1 MKRVIF
7 IPKAIYTT
15 GNNITSANVKV
26 FDVRYPLSIYEF
38 VNNLTSGGEL
48 KCRKIKKY
56 MLLHDKEHMKNCINK
71 KQNKPDKPPVNLV
84 LIFS

>member
-1 MKRVIF
+1 MSK
-7 IPKAIYTT
+7 
-15 GNNITSANVKV
+15 
-26 FDVRYPLSIYEF
+26 D
-38 VNNLTSGGEL
+38 
-48 KCRKIKKY
+48 KKY